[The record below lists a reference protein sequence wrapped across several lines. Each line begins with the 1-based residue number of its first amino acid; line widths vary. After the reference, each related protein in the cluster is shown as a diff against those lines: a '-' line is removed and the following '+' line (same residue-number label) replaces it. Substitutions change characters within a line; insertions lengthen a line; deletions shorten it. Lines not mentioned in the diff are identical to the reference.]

1 MSINSHSQFCIAVYI
16 SNHAAQMRRLSPH
29 PRPAQTPQLFTAL
42 EVEAL
47 VEKARAEERALLRSH
62 LIESSALSGAATEA
76 ALSLREGGELLQPQE
91 LYAEL
96 IRERVLSAA
105 LQVQIDAM
113 EERHRV
119 QLATERSAALRLVEE
134 RTQATEARYR
144 KELEAAQR
152 RGRLLG
158 QRQKEQQQV
167 VAALH
172 ALNAQLLN
180 EADPLLLST
189 SKLNWPRTPALQP
202 PALSQAP
209 PPLAP
214 RARPTSPTHPM
225 SPTAMRTMSQRTV
238 PPQAIP
244 PPSGVPPTP
253 SPPVTGSQR
262 QSGAPAAVGWSPRPR
277 SAVGTA
283 CAATV
288 TTVLA
293 PTAASAPPRPRSAA
307 VRSRHEEPSHAHN
320 YKHRMGAGD
329 MLETVLVRRWGV
341 MEAPQAI
348 EGVAVGLGARPV

>member
-1 MSINSHSQFCIAVYI
+1 M
-16 SNHAAQMRRLSPH
+16 RLSHPPH
-29 PRPAQTPQLFTAL
+29 ARPAQPPQLFTAL

-47 VEKARAEERALLRSH
+47 LEKARAEERAQLRSH

-134 RTQATEARYR
+134 RTQAAEARYR

-158 QRQKEQQQV
+158 QRQKEQQHV

-189 SKLNWPRTPALQP
+189 SKFNWPRTPALQP

-225 SPTAMRTMSQRTV
+225 SPTAMRTMSPRTV

-244 PPSGVPPTP
+244 PPAGVPPTP

-283 CAATV
+283 CAAAV
-288 TTVLA
+288 TNVLA
-293 PTAASAPPRPRSAA
+293 PTAASAPPRPRSAI
-307 VRSRHEEPSHAHN
+307 RSRHEEPSHN
-320 YKHRMGAGD
+320 YKHRTGAGD

-348 EGVAVGLGARPV
+348 EGVAVGLGVRPV